1 MSNSFRR
8 TFEDKG
14 KIEGDELMLRPV
26 DLQVV
31 IVKSVDSAQNVGYS
45 QQLMSSV
52 QQLTSLKEEREAVLS
67 REKVLPHRQTENPN
81 VGTSTD
87 SQGGT
92 KGFYT
97 PNRKKKGSSDPYRGK
112 IIDIRL

>member
-1 MSNSFRR
+1 MPNSFCR

-14 KIEGDELMLRPV
+14 KVEGDEVMLRPV

-31 IVKSVDSAQNVGYS
+31 IVKSVDNAQNVGYS
-45 QQLMSSV
+45 QQLMSSA
-52 QQLTSLKEEREAVLS
+52 QQLTSLKEERESILN
-67 REKVLPHRQTENPN
+67 RERVLPHRQTENPN

-87 SQGGT
+87 SHGSA
-92 KGFYT
+92 KGFYMQK
-97 PNRKKKGSSDPYRGK
+97 RKKKNSDPYRGK